1 MDEELLINVSGFET
15 RVALLHNHALAEVHL
30 ERSGPYSLTGNIYR
44 GRVVRV
50 YFRDDPLTYL
60 ARVEN
65 GCQLIGAADQSERML
80 DASRDDVRVRI
91 RRKPG

>member
-44 GRVVRV
+44 GRVERILPGMQAAFVDVGLGRPG
-50 YFRDDPLTYL
+50 FLHARDIDSPRAPT
-60 ARVEN
+60 
-65 GCQLIGAADQSERML
+65 
-80 DASRDDVRVRI
+80 SR
-91 RRKPG
+91 